1 MNGILIFLA
10 IVVISSAIGAVSR
23 WLKNQQMEEQARLAR
38 QRAGQR
44 NRAQGQNET
53 AVDTIDR
60 YVAEIE
66 RLRQRKAEGQRDR
79 QERAERSATRLDGPP
94 VVKPRRAQ
102 ARPVTRREQGPIRVE
117 SLPVAPVISP
127 SYLEPTRSPVVPV
140 IVTPGASLF
149 PQALEA
155 GESPITGPSANRP
168 DGRSELTRTKYTAV
182 PPLLALLSTRQG
194 LITAVALAEI
204 LGPPR
209 CKKRFHG

>member
-1 MNGILIFLA
+1 VNGILIFLA
-10 IVVISSAIGAVSR
+10 IVVISSSIGAVSR

-60 YVAEIE
+60 YVA
-66 RLRQRKAEGQRDR
+66 G
-79 QERAERSATRLDGPP
+79 AERSATRLDGPP

-102 ARPVTRREQGPIRVE
+102 ARPVVRREQGPICVE
-117 SLPVAPVISP
+117 SLPVAPVVST

-149 PQALEA
+149 PQAAEA

-194 LITAVALAEI
+194 LFTAVALAEI